1 MVMQR
6 IENSVFF
13 RYLMETFSIFVFV
26 LLLQMLLSIHLLM
39 ESPFA
44 SFGVMTSLPFFVKCT
59 IRSILWCSLSWF
71 LVALVRKGYVRQI
84 LTIILV
90 AFFVFLHFLESY
102 LLSQQGVPYS
112 FSIVSI
118 FAATTPSESAEYLTS
133 LNIGVFI
140 RPMIEILIVGL
151 VCVLIKRNLIK
162 RNLRFGIWSSNGILL
177 IFILALSISA
187 YGLTYSAYK
196 TYDRVKFF
204 GIPMDYTL
212 SPVDRLIWNTYAYQR
227 EVRALS
233 EQKDKLAKIDLGALD
248 VRMPYGPIN
257 VVVVIGESLRR
268 QYMHLYGYPLPNTPH
283 LDSLSRS
290 QELIKFSN
298 VTSPSTATMESLK
311 RVLSFQQV
319 DSSDPWYKYPALTNV
334 LSRSG
339 YLTYWVSNQDNVGVW
354 MQSINVIAHFS
365 DSIKY
370 IQTRAGDADNVLST
384 SRISY
389 DSEVL
394 EFLHER
400 DTLRNKSVAQFV
412 HLIGC
417 HMDYNK
423 RYPKEYARFNANDIE
438 SMGAHGNKQNIADY
452 VNSIYYNDDVVYRII
467 QRYSSSPSLVIYFSD
482 HGETIYDIEGKP
494 DFYGHGVAHKSN
506 VEIPF
511 MVYVSPQ
518 LREKAPE
525 LYQKIQQA
533 KDRPIVN
540 DLFTNSLLELLGI
553 RTKYSNPKLEFFSS
567 DYDTTRPRIATSM
580 GQIFHP

>member
-1 MVMQR
+1 M
-6 IENSVFF
+6 ILNKIKSSVFF
-13 RYLMETFSIFVFV
+13 SHLVETFSLFVFV
-26 LLLQMLLSIHLLM
+26 FLLQMLLSIHLLM

-71 LVALVRKGYVRQI
+71 LVALVRTGYIRQI

-133 LNIGVFI
+133 LNLGVFI
-140 RPMIEILIVGL
+140 RPLIEVLLVGVICRLIGQLKTEDIKLKEITFKGL
-151 VCVLIKRNLIK
+151 IIV
-162 RNLRFGIWSSNGILL
+162 
-177 IFILALSISA
+177 SISA
-187 YGLTYSAYK
+187 LLFSAYDVVFSMPR

-227 EVRALS
+227 EVNALS

-248 VRMPYGPIN
+248 VQMPYGPIN

-268 QYMHLYGYPLPNTPH
+268 QYMHLYGYPLSNTPH

-334 LSRSG
+334 LSRCG

-400 DTLRNKSVAQFV
+400 DTLRNKSTAQFV

-423 RYPKEYARFNANDIE
+423 RYPREYARFNANDIE
-438 SMGAHGNKQNIADY
+438 SIGAHGNKQNIADY

-567 DYDTTRPRIATSM
+567 EYDSTRPRIATSM

>member
-1 MVMQR
+1 M
-6 IENSVFF
+6 ILNKIKSSVFF
-13 RYLMETFSIFVFV
+13 SHLVETFSMFLFV

-44 SFGVMTSLPFFVKCT
+44 SFGVLTSLPFFVKCT
-59 IRSILWCSLSWF
+59 IRSILWCSLPCF
-71 LVALVRKGYVRQI
+71 LLALVRRVYVRQV
-84 LTIILV
+84 LTIIFV
-90 AFFVFLHFLESY
+90 AFFVFLHLLESY

-140 RPMIEILIVGL
+140 RPLIEILIVLGICWLINLLTVKIASSKKLAFNVTIIVAILTLL
-151 VCVLIKRNLIK
+151 V
-162 RNLRFGIWSSNGILL
+162 
-177 IFILALSISA
+177 SA
-187 YGLTYSAYK
+187 YDLGYAIPR
-196 TYDRVKFF
+196 TYDRIKSF

-227 EVRALS
+227 EVGAIS
-233 EQKDKLAKIDLGALD
+233 EKRNELAKIDLGTLD
-248 VRMPYGPIN
+248 VQKPYGPIN

-268 QYMHLYGYPLPNTPH
+268 QYMHLYGYPLSNTPH
-283 LDSLSRS
+283 LDSLT
-290 QELIKFSN
+290 QTKDLITFSN
-298 VTSPSTATMESLK
+298 VTSPSTATMESLQ
-311 RVLSFQQV
+311 RVLSLQQV
-319 DSSDPWYKYPALTNV
+319 DSSDPWYKYPALTNI

-339 YLTYWVSNQDNVGVW
+339 YLTYWTSNQDNVGVG

-370 IQTRAGDADNVLST
+370 IQTRAIDADNVLST

-400 DTLRNKSVAQFV
+400 DTLRNKSAAQFV

-423 RYPKEYARFNANDIE
+423 RYPKEYTRFNAKDIE
-438 SMGAHGNKQNIADY
+438 SIGGHGNKQNIADY

-467 QRYSSSPSLVIYFSD
+467 QRYSNSPSLVIYFSD
-482 HGETIYDIEGKP
+482 HGEAIYDIEGKP
-494 DFYGHGVAHKSN
+494 DFYGHGVSHKSN

-567 DYDTTRPRIATSM
+567 EYDSTRPRIATSM

>member
-1 MVMQR
+1 MAIQR
-6 IENSVFF
+6 IKNSIFF
-13 RYLMETFSIFVFV
+13 RHLMETFSMFVFV

-39 ESPFA
+39 DSPFA

-71 LVALVRKGYVRQI
+71 LVALVRKGYIRQI
-84 LTIILV
+84 LTIIFF
-90 AFFVFLHFLESY
+90 AFFIFLHFLESY

-140 RPMIEILIVGL
+140 RPLIEIFLVGGTCWLIGQFRIEGIKLKRVTFKGL
-151 VCVLIKRNLIK
+151 IIV
-162 RNLRFGIWSSNGILL
+162 
-177 IFILALSISA
+177 SISA
-187 YGLTYSAYK
+187 LLVSAYDVVFSMPR
-196 TYDRVKFF
+196 TYDRIKHF

-227 EVRALS
+227 EVGAIS
-233 EQKDKLAKIDLGALD
+233 EKRNELAKIDLGTLD
-248 VRMPYGPIN
+248 VQKPYGPIN

-268 QYMHLYGYPLPNTPH
+268 QYMHLYGYPLSNTPH
-283 LDSLSRS
+283 LDSLT
-290 QELIKFSN
+290 QTKDLITFSN
-298 VTSPSTATMESLK
+298 VTSPSTATMESLQ
-311 RVLSFQQV
+311 RVLSLQQV
-319 DSSDPWYKYPALTNV
+319 DSSDPWYKYPALTNI

-339 YLTYWVSNQDNVGVW
+339 YLTYWTSNQDNVGVG

-370 IQTRAGDADNVLST
+370 IQTRAIDADNVLST

-400 DTLRNKSVAQFV
+400 DTIRNKSAAQFV

-423 RYPKEYARFNANDIE
+423 RYPKGYTRFNAKDIE
-438 SMGAHGNKQNIADY
+438 SIGGHGDKQNIADY
-452 VNSIYYNDDVVYRII
+452 VNSIYYNDDVVYKII
-467 QRYSSSPSLVIYFSD
+467 QKYSNSPSLVVYFSD
-482 HGETIYDIEGKP
+482 HGEALYDIEGKS
-494 DFYGHGVAHKSN
+494 DFYGHGVADKSN

-518 LREKAPE
+518 LRGKAPE

-567 DYDTTRPRIATSM
+567 EYDSTRPRIATSM

>member
-1 MVMQR
+1 M
-6 IENSVFF
+6 ILNKIKSSVFF
-13 RYLMETFSIFVFV
+13 SHLVETFSLFVFV
-26 LLLQMLLSIHLLM
+26 FLLQMLLSIHLLM

-44 SFGVMTSLPFFVKCT
+44 SFGVMTSLPFFFKCT
-59 IRSILWCSLSWF
+59 IRSILWCSLSCF
-71 LVALVRKGYVRQI
+71 LVALVRRGYVRKI
-84 LTIILV
+84 LTIIIV
-90 AFFVFLHFLESY
+90 AFFVFLHLLESY

-118 FAATTPSESAEYLTS
+118 FAATTPSESSEYLTS

-140 RPMIEILIVGL
+140 RPLIEILIVLGICWLIHLLTVKIARSKKLAFNSTIIVAILTLL
-151 VCVLIKRNLIK
+151 VSVYDLGYAIPR
-162 RNLRFGIWSSNGILL
+162 
-177 IFILALSISA
+177 
-187 YGLTYSAYK
+187 
-196 TYDRVKFF
+196 TYDRIEHF

-227 EVRALS
+227 EVDAIS
-233 EQKDKLAKIDLGALD
+233 EKRNELAKIDLGTLD
-248 VRMPYGPIN
+248 VQKPYGPIN

-268 QYMHLYGYPLPNTPH
+268 QYMHLYGYPLSNTPH
-283 LDSLSRS
+283 LDSLA
-290 QELIKFSN
+290 QAKDLIMFSN
-298 VTSPSTATMESLK
+298 VTSPSTATMESLQ
-311 RVLSFQQV
+311 RVLSLQQV
-319 DSSDPWYKYPALTNV
+319 DSSDPWYKYPALTNI

-339 YLTYWVSNQDNVGVW
+339 YLTYWTSNQDNVGVG

-370 IQTRAGDADNVLST
+370 IQTRAIDADNVLST

-400 DTLRNKSVAQFV
+400 DTLRNKSAAQFV

-423 RYPKEYARFNANDIE
+423 RYPKEYARFNAKDIE
-438 SMGAHGNKQNIADY
+438 SIGGHGDKQNIADY
-452 VNSIYYNDDVVYRII
+452 VNSVYYNDDVVYKII
-467 QRYSSSPSLVIYFSD
+467 QKYSNSPSLVVYFSD
-482 HGETIYDIEGKP
+482 HGEALYDIEGKS
-494 DFYGHGVAHKSN
+494 DYYGHGVAHKSN

-525 LYQKIQQA
+525 LYQKIQLA